1 MKGSVLRAMRDYGWE
16 VPDPNGAGHTYFAA
30 MEADGA
36 VGSPAC
42 VPAPNPVVLRRLSG
56 FRVVHDWAAFFPY
69 SVRTT

>member
-30 MEADGA
+30 MEANGA

-42 VPAPNPVVLRRLSG
+42 VPAPTVSFYDGETL
-56 FRVVHDWAAFFPY
+56 A
-69 SVRTT
+69 